1 MFGAFD
7 DTGPR
12 DEHERVTATNRERP
26 KLNGIHGLILRA
38 GQTAS
43 AASYD
48 DVPAAV
54 ATGESVPVL

>member
-1 MFGAFD
+1 MLGAFD

-12 DEHERVTATNRERP
+12 DEHERLPATNRERP

-38 GQTAS
+38 GQPAS

-48 DVPAAV
+48 DEPAAA